1 MRITD
6 QKKMCLF
13 LINFST
19 RSDVDL
25 RVCRSY
31 SAKIRGNLVV
41 ELHVTDFGKFVRTR
55 RKALK
60 LTQTELARRL
70 GVDDAY
76 ISAIER
82 GVRTPGNV
90 VFIDQLGRALA
101 LDADGRLEL
110 EAVAESSKRLLRLS
124 DPLPLYKYQ
133 VIAALVR
140 DQHLTEADMD
150 TIAKVHAAIVQ
161 IRNATAAAVSIDG
174 GTM

>member
-1 MRITD
+1 
-6 QKKMCLF
+6 MCFLF
-13 LINFST
+13 IDSST

-82 GVRTPGNV
+82 GVRTPGDV

-101 LDADGRLEL
+101 LDADGRLGL

>member
-1 MRITD
+1 LVID
-6 QKKMCLF
+6 LH
-13 LINFST
+13 FS
-19 RSDVDL
+19 
-25 RVCRSY
+25 RSY

-41 ELHVTDFGKFVRTR
+41 EFHVTDFGKFIRTR

-60 LTQTELARRL
+60 LTQSELARRL

-82 GVRTPGNV
+82 GVRTPGDV

-101 LDADGRLEL
+101 LDQDGQGTL

-140 DQHLTEADMD
+140 DQSLTEAEMD

-161 IRNATAAAVSIDG
+161 IRNATAGAVGIGNG
-174 GTM
+174 GIM

>member
-1 MRITD
+1 MSVYFSAR
-6 QKKMCLF
+6 
-13 LINFST
+13 LI
-19 RSDVDL
+19 VDL
-25 RVCRSY
+25 RFYRSY
-31 SAKIRGNLVV
+31 SAKIQGNFVV
-41 ELHVTDFGKFVRTR
+41 ELNVTDIGKFVRTR

-60 LTQTELARRL
+60 LTQTELARLL

-82 GVRTPGNV
+82 GVRTPGDV

-101 LDADGRLEL
+101 LDAAGRLEL

>member
-1 MRITD
+1 MVI
-6 QKKMCLF
+6 
-13 LINFST
+13 
-19 RSDVDL
+19 DVHFF
-25 RVCRSY
+25 RSY

-41 ELHVTDFGKFVRTR
+41 EIHVTDFGKFIRTR

-60 LTQTELARRL
+60 LTQSELARRL

-82 GVRTPGNV
+82 GVRTPGDV

-101 LDADGRLEL
+101 LDGDGQGAL

-140 DQHLTEADMD
+140 DQSLTEAEMD

-161 IRNATAAAVSIDG
+161 IRNATAGAVGIGNG
-174 GTM
+174 GIM

>member
-1 MRITD
+1 LVI
-6 QKKMCLF
+6 
-13 LINFST
+13 
-19 RSDVDL
+19 DL
-25 RVCRSY
+25 HFFRSY

-41 ELHVTDFGKFVRTR
+41 EFHVTDFGKFIRTR

-82 GVRTPGNV
+82 GVRTPGDV

-101 LDADGRLEL
+101 LDGDGQGAL
-110 EAVAESSKRLLRLS
+110 EAVAESSKRLLRLP

-140 DQHLTEADMD
+140 DQSLTEADMD

-161 IRNATAAAVSIDG
+161 IRNATAGAVSIGNG
-174 GTM
+174 GIM